1 VRNFCSNDLNA
12 FVFLS
17 LYLQISVCNK
27 IKTETFGKVEKEYLT
42 RLSTLENEYPAN
54 SSDNSALNISV
65 KL

>member
-1 VRNFCSNDLNA
+1 
-12 FVFLS
+12 VFLS

-27 IKTETFGKVEKEYLT
+27 IKIETFGKVEKEYLT